1 MRQLN
6 ILKKRLFVAA
16 ASAATR
22 WIDCKHTH
30 THTYSHTCTQL
41 PDGYRGYCVR
51 VRVCVRVTFDAAISQ
66 PTVISSSF
74 RLRSGN
80 EFVVV
85 VLVVC

>member
-1 MRQLN
+1 M
-6 ILKKRLFVAA
+6 
-16 ASAATR
+16 AATVTAR
-22 WIDCKHTH
+22 WIDRKY

-41 PDGYRGYCVR
+41 RLPSDGNRGYCVR
-51 VRVCVRVTFDAAISQ
+51 VRVSVRVTFDAAISQ

-85 VLVVC
+85 LVVVDADCLFL